1 VDSQSFVGEKHL
13 TSSRNL
19 GLAISFAMHVFLGTG
34 FVALNTVTAEQADFE
49 SLEVQSLEVNTL
61 SADELQAIIA
71 LLELD
76 PEVSEEGTNLSVIP
90 VNEKA
95 ASATLIGAKSN
106 SDSSPVELPQVTEEK
121 EIPEPEPEPK
131 PEPEPEPERKVGIK
145 SKSLEQL
152 PDLEDNAVEERKI
165 EVEPETD
172 KTEKLEDLGE
182 DKTGIEDQ
190 KETDVTKAD
199 KPDQSE
205 IVEEDETVFKGEDD
219 TIEAA
224 TISKELS
231 ELKKLSLE
239 DLEAL
244 EQTIP
249 ESAKNKTISLG
260 KVLKGFKLDTK
271 NLNLKKLRK
280 KGEISKTGKGQ
291 VTEVITKNSAL
302 FAKGKSKISRKIKK
316 LGVVQSSNYGQAV
329 YSYIVEQWTLPA
341 QLSPH
346 LELKMRLKIA
356 KDGTLL
362 QYSFVKVSGNRI
374 FDQSLKSVF
383 AKLKTLP
390 PLPDDFD
397 GKLTEIGLKFTPNM
411 ENISYKI
418 LVE

>member
-1 VDSQSFVGEKHL
+1 
-13 TSSRNL
+13 
-19 GLAISFAMHVFLGTG
+19 
-34 FVALNTVTAEQADFE
+34 
-49 SLEVQSLEVNTL
+49 
-61 SADELQAIIA
+61 
-71 LLELD
+71 
-76 PEVSEEGTNLSVIP
+76 
-90 VNEKA
+90 
-95 ASATLIGAKSN
+95 
-106 SDSSPVELPQVTEEK
+106 
-121 EIPEPEPEPK
+121 
-131 PEPEPEPERKVGIK
+131 
-145 SKSLEQL
+145 
-152 PDLEDNAVEERKI
+152 LEDDAVEESKKAEVVEERKI
-165 EVEPETD
+165 EVEPEPEPD
-172 KTEKLEDLGE
+172 KTEDLGE
-182 DKTGIEDQ
+182 DKINIGDQ
-190 KETDVTKAD
+190 KETAVTQAD

-244 EQTIP
+244 EQKIP
-249 ESAKNKTISLG
+249 EAAKNKTISLG

-280 KGEISKTGKGQ
+280 QGEISKTGKGQ

-411 ENISYKI
+411 EKISYKI

>member
-1 VDSQSFVGEKHL
+1 
-13 TSSRNL
+13 
-19 GLAISFAMHVFLGTG
+19 
-34 FVALNTVTAEQADFE
+34 
-49 SLEVQSLEVNTL
+49 
-61 SADELQAIIA
+61 
-71 LLELD
+71 
-76 PEVSEEGTNLSVIP
+76 
-90 VNEKA
+90 
-95 ASATLIGAKSN
+95 
-106 SDSSPVELPQVTEEK
+106 
-121 EIPEPEPEPK
+121 
-131 PEPEPEPERKVGIK
+131 
-145 SKSLEQL
+145 
-152 PDLEDNAVEERKI
+152 LEDDAVEDRKKTEAVEERKI

-172 KTEKLEDLGE
+172 KTEKLAGLGE
-182 DKTGIEDQ
+182 DKTDIEDQ
-190 KETDVTKAD
+190 KETNVTEAE
-199 KPDQSE
+199 PDQPE
-205 IVEEDETVFKGEDD
+205 IVEEDETVVKGEDD
-219 TIEAA
+219 TVEAA

-239 DLEAL
+239 DLKAL

-260 KVLKGFKLDTK
+260 KILKGFKLDTK

-280 KGEISKTGKGQ
+280 QGEISKTGKGQ
-291 VTEVITKNSAL
+291 VAEVITKNSAL
-302 FAKGKSKISRKIKK
+302 FAKGKSKIARKIKK
-316 LGVVQSSNYGQAV
+316 LGVVQSSNYGQVV

-346 LELKMRLKIA
+346 LELKVRLIVA

-383 AKLKTLP
+383 AKFKTLP

>member
-1 VDSQSFVGEKHL
+1 MEDD
-13 TSSRNL
+13 
-19 GLAISFAMHVFLGTG
+19 
-34 FVALNTVTAEQADFE
+34 TVE
-49 SLEVQSLEVNTL
+49 
-61 SADELQAIIA
+61 
-71 LLELD
+71 
-76 PEVSEEGTNLSVIP
+76 
-90 VNEKA
+90 
-95 ASATLIGAKSN
+95 
-106 SDSSPVELPQVTEEK
+106 
-121 EIPEPEPEPK
+121 
-131 PEPEPEPERKVGIK
+131 ERKK
-145 SKSLEQL
+145 TE
-152 PDLEDNAVEERKI
+152 AVEERKI

-172 KTEKLEDLGE
+172 KTEKLADLGE
-182 DKTGIEDQ
+182 DKTDIEDQ
-190 KETDVTKAD
+190 KETAVTQAD
-199 KPDQSE
+199 KPDQPE
-205 IVEEDETVFKGEDD
+205 IVEEDETLVKGEGDSR
-219 TIEAA
+219 EVA

-239 DLEAL
+239 DLKAL

-280 KGEISKTGKGQ
+280 QGEISKTGKGQ
-291 VTEVITKNSAL
+291 VAEVITKNSAL
-302 FAKGKSKISRKIKK
+302 FAKGKSKIARKIKK
-316 LGVVQSSNYGQAV
+316 LGVVQSRDYGQVV
-329 YSYIVEQWTLPA
+329 YSYIVEKWTLPA

-346 LELKMRLKIA
+346 LEMKLKLIIA

-362 QYSFVKVSGNRI
+362 QYSFVKISGNRI

>member
-1 VDSQSFVGEKHL
+1 
-13 TSSRNL
+13 
-19 GLAISFAMHVFLGTG
+19 M
-34 FVALNTVTAEQADFE
+34 
-49 SLEVQSLEVNTL
+49 
-61 SADELQAIIA
+61 
-71 LLELD
+71 
-76 PEVSEEGTNLSVIP
+76 
-90 VNEKA
+90 
-95 ASATLIGAKSN
+95 
-106 SDSSPVELPQVTEEK
+106 
-121 EIPEPEPEPK
+121 
-131 PEPEPEPERKVGIK
+131 
-145 SKSLEQL
+145 
-152 PDLEDNAVEERKI
+152 EDDAVEERKI

-190 KETDVTKAD
+190 KETAVTQAD

-249 ESAKNKTISLG
+249 EAAKNKTISLG

-280 KGEISKTGKGQ
+280 QGEISKTGKGQ

-346 LELKMRLKIA
+346 LELKLKLKIA

>member
-76 PEVSEEGTNLSVIP
+76 PEVSEEGTKLPVIP
-90 VNEKA
+90 VKEIT

-106 SDSSPVELPQVTEEK
+106 SESSPVELSQVTEEK
-121 EIPEPEPEPK
+121 EI

-152 PDLEDNAVEERKI
+152 PDLEDDAVEERKI

-172 KTEKLEDLGE
+172 KTEKLVDLGE
-182 DKTGIEDQ
+182 DKTDIEDQ
-190 KETDVTKAD
+190 KETNVTEAE
-199 KPDQSE
+199 PDQPE
-205 IVEEDETVFKGEDD
+205 IVEEDETVVKGEDD
-219 TIEAA
+219 TVEAA

-239 DLEAL
+239 ELKAL
-244 EQTIP
+244 EKTIP

-280 KGEISKTGKGQ
+280 QGEISKTGKGQ
-291 VTEVITKNSAL
+291 VAEVITKNSAL
-302 FAKGKSKISRKIKK
+302 LPRENQK
-316 LGVVQSSNYGQAV
+316 LRG
-329 YSYIVEQWTLPA
+329 
-341 QLSPH
+341 
-346 LELKMRLKIA
+346 RLK
-356 KDGTLL
+356 
-362 QYSFVKVSGNRI
+362 N
-374 FDQSLKSVF
+374 
-383 AKLKTLP
+383 
-390 PLPDDFD
+390 
-397 GKLTEIGLKFTPNM
+397 
-411 ENISYKI
+411 
-418 LVE
+418 